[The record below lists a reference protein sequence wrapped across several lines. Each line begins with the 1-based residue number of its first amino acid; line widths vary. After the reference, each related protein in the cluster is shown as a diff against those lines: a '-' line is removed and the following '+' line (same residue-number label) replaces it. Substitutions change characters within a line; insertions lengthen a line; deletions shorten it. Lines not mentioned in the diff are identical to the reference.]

1 MMDIQWQR
9 WQRWEPVNLLQLV
22 GFLVEAVEV
31 SVVYAICLFSVRD
44 GEVAKGHWRCI
55 LWNAVPLSLFAMMRS
70 RFHDIGK
77 SLMTVPGQSYAD
89 TPSWT
94 SRGSWQLGGNLPQ
107 CRNVSARLC
116 FEKSEALRLAILSPL
131 QVEGVDAAT
140 TPPGSIG
147 AAFFNFFEDAF
158 NILYLEKGNLDIVE
172 QLLRANPAIQ
182 MRCSTV
188 DRSQT
193 IACIVVSHF
202 KLRQINLSCV
212 TVRGD

>member
-1 MMDIQWQR
+1 MAKWPKVTGGAFFETLCHFR
-9 WQRWEPVNLLQLV
+9 
-22 GFLVEAVEV
+22 
-31 SVVYAICLFSVRD
+31 CLP
-44 GEVAKGHWRCI
+44 WC
-55 LWNAVPLSLFAMMRS
+55 
-70 RFHDIGK
+70 FHDSTILERA
-77 SLMTVPGQSYAD
+77 SWLMTVPGQSYAD

-94 SRGSWQLGGNLPQ
+94 SRGSWQLGGDLSQ

-147 AAFFNFFEDAF
+147 AAFFNFVEDAF

-172 QLLRANPAIQ
+172 QLLKANPAIQ

-202 KLRQINLSCV
+202 KLRQINSSCV
-212 TVRGD
+212 TLRGD

>member
-1 MMDIQWQR
+1 MLT
-9 WQRWEPVNLLQLV
+9 LLRGLQ
-22 GFLVEAVEV
+22 EAP
-31 SVVYAICLFSVRD
+31 D
-44 GEVAKGHWRCI
+44 
-55 LWNAVPLSLFAMMRS
+55 SLE
-70 RFHDIGK
+70 G
-77 SLMTVPGQSYAD
+77 
-89 TPSWT
+89 T
-94 SRGSWQLGGNLPQ
+94 SRNAAMSL
-107 CRNVSARLC
+107 
-116 FEKSEALRLAILSPL
+116 SEALRLAILSPL

-147 AAFFNFFEDAF
+147 AAFFNYVEDAF

-172 QLLRANPAIQ
+172 QLLKANPAIQ